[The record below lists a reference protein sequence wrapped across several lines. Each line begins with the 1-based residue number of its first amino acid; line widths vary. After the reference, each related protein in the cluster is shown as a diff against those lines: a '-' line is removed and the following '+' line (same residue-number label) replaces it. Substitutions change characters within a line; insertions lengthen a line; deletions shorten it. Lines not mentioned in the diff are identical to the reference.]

1 LLFKLRA
8 DCQQQQQQQQQQ
20 HKQQQQQQHQGQQ
33 NPLPCRFVATKPSQI
48 QTSLF
53 KDEPS
58 PFETSQNQP
67 SLFEPSQFKTSPFKT
82 SHNELSLK
90 SRLEDP
96 SRYETSHNEL
106 SLESRLEDDFYYDID
121 DDPTSRHHPHEDFE
135 PFYEEHDSADLTS
148 HERHT
153 NDDNEYNHHN
163 HDRHRDEYSP
173 KKHKHGR
180 SKKKILFKPPFY
192 GDIAGYNPPQGVI
205 LNPKDSIFTAGIEP
219 GGLAGITPKFIK
231 FLRGHVKNVGKT
243 KKKKKK
249 SKSP

>member
-1 LLFKLRA
+1 
-8 DCQQQQQQQQQQ
+8 
-20 HKQQQQQQHQGQQ
+20 
-33 NPLPCRFVATKPSQI
+33 
-48 QTSLF
+48 
-53 KDEPS
+53 
-58 PFETSQNQP
+58 
-67 SLFEPSQFKTSPFKT
+67 
-82 SHNELSLK
+82 
-90 SRLEDP
+90 
-96 SRYETSHNEL
+96 L

-135 PFYEEHDSADLTS
+135 PLYDDHDSADLTS

-153 NDDNEYNHHN
+153 NDEYNHHHN
-163 HDRHRDEYSP
+163 HHDRHRDEYSP
-173 KKHKHGR
+173 KKHKHGK